1 MEKKSQTKYHYS
13 GVPQSITI
21 LDKKYSF
28 KDNLK
33 DKKHFVYRCIHR
45 NCKAQITID
54 KENILK
60 ALMKKDSTEFQYK
73 IWKNSHSCTD
83 KAEEK
88 KNRS

>member
-1 MEKKSQTKYHYS
+1 MEKKNQTKYDYY

-54 KENILK
+54 KENLLK
-60 ALMKKDSTEFQYK
+60 ALMKKTALNFNIKSGK
-73 IWKNSHSCTD
+73 ILIHAQTRQK
-83 KAEEK
+83 KK